1 MKKIK
6 YFSVLWNYLKNDKLK
21 LLVYVLLVFCSYIPI
36 ILGLY
41 FWGKALEVLVLKN
54 YSQFLI
60 YLGLWE
66 GICILC
72 YAIVP
77 IPRDKIYNYL
87 EIKFMRNVSIDL
99 YDKIQSL
106 PAIAFEEKEEGEFIN
121 RLYNDTD
128 RVMTL
133 LNSLIKL
140 SCKAINAF
148 IILGLSF
155 YVSWILGM
163 EILIFCVVMGMISY
177 RFFPKIK
184 KTQEKIKKES
194 DEYVKSATENIT
206 GIREIKALGIESN
219 MKHGILNRLTFIFK
233 EEKKIR
239 NYEIIYYAFNNIYYF
254 ILSFL
259 LFATAGYFFYIGNI
273 AYGIFTMFDSLIWRL
288 DELVES
294 ISDFGVNY
302 NKVVVSLKRID
313 EIVNNR
319 LYKDVK
325 YGKKE
330 LSKIKGEIE
339 FQNVSFRY
347 KEDENATLKDLSLKI
362 VPHKKIAI
370 VGRSGNGKST
380 IFNLLL
386 RFFDFKEG
394 SIKIDGVNIQDL
406 SKKSLRKNISII
418 RQNPFLFNLS
428 IFDNFKLVKEDVTL
442 EEIRKVCK
450 LAYIDS
456 YIQSLPKKY
465 DTIIGEGG
473 INLSGGQKQ
482 RIAIAR
488 TLLLDTKII
497 LFDEATSALDN
508 ISQDYIKKTMDK
520 LLKDHTVII
529 VAHRLSTIQD
539 ADQIHVI
546 HAGKLE
552 CSGTHEELL
561 KSSKVYQELYQIDIQ
576 NEEM

>member
-21 LLVYVLLVFCSYIPI
+21 LLIYVLLVFCSYIPI

-66 GICILC
+66 GICIIC

-106 PAIAFEEKEEGEFIN
+106 PAIAFEEIGVGEFIN

-163 EILIFCVVMGMISY
+163 EILIFCVVMGIISY
-177 RFFPKIK
+177 KFFPKIK

-194 DEYVKSATENIT
+194 DAYVKSATENIT
-206 GIREIKALGIESN
+206 GIREIKALGIEKN
-219 MKHGILNRLTFIFK
+219 MKQRIFNRLAFIFK

-239 NYEIIYYAFNNIYYF
+239 NYEIFYYALDNFSYL

-259 LFATAGYFFYIGNI
+259 LFATAGYFFYIGKI

-302 NKVVVSLKRID
+302 NKVVVSLRRID

-319 LYKDVK
+319 LYQDVK
-325 YGKKE
+325 YGTKE
-330 LSKIKGEIE
+330 LSKVKGKIE
-339 FQNVSFRY
+339 FQNVSFKY
-347 KEDENATLKDLSLKI
+347 KEDENNTLKDLSLKI

-386 RFFDFKEG
+386 RFFDIKEG
-394 SIKIDGVNIQDL
+394 SIKIDGIDIQNL
-406 SKKSLRKNISII
+406 SKKCLRKNISII

-442 EEIRKVCK
+442 EEIRRVCK
-450 LAYIDS
+450 LAYIDT